1 MWLLWKLMQLTLYF
15 ICDITAMC
23 FGWILCSGLK
33 WSRCF
38 IQVKLIFTP
47 MVTWPLFLGEIHQ
60 YSKSSS
66 IEHEGINRKDKW
78 QCSIL
83 AVGRSIDDLSARF
96 WQQGWFS
103 FEVAESFNKIDFLF
117 FVYAERATGSGDS
130 ETQVTGS
137 GREQSSINCT
147 DLRRTLSTDSRYSL

>member
-78 QCSIL
+78 QCLIL
-83 AVGRSIDDLSARF
+83 AVGEWMFCYAVLRPDQLMTYLPDSDSKAGFHLKWQKVLTKLIFFFLYMLKEPQARETQRHR
-96 WQQGWFS
+96 WQ
-103 FEVAESFNKIDFLF
+103 EVAGNSHP
-117 FVYAERATGSGDS
+117 
-130 ETQVTGS
+130 
-137 GREQSSINCT
+137 
-147 DLRRTLSTDSRYSL
+147 